1 MKHTL
6 RKTLLT
12 GSLLAASIVPTVS
25 TIQTVSAQEAIPI
38 SILAQSASEQDANI
52 VRDQLTKAG
61 FQVET
66 NIQPDYASFQA
77 QKDAGNYD
85 LAISSWTT
93 VTGNPDYAVRSLFI
107 SGGDNSIQND
117 PQLDEFINLAASQ
130 TTEDYIDTYKQF
142 EDWLVTEN
150 AYIIPLYNSLKAQAF
165 NHDVLNP
172 ESIRLSKSR
181 AFAWEPVTYV
191 DESQNEERPLIL
203 TQTAS
208 QLTSLDPIK
217 ANDGSINQLNTN
229 MYVRLINLTDD
240 DQITSENSLSYNHAI
255 GEGNSDYYFI
265 LRDDINFAK
274 IEDNTAVDTGDLVSA
289 EDVVFSLNRAKD
301 PNSVPDNRTYSLHE
315 HIGEVTIVED
325 VAELGEVTVSGSDQT
340 IREALEEGL
349 DQSITNLVISQ
360 EDVDNASGHYQVVK
374 LTTTEPFPQV
384 LNYLG
389 HQSAGI
395 VSEQQV
401 QAINTYDIETYDV
414 NTDIAYGDQRAITEG
429 STYDN
434 HLWASG
440 PYILVDKNDYQ
451 ANFVK
456 NPAYRPDTDADANIS
471 QVTVRFIADTASA
484 LSALRAGEVDLFYG
498 LGEVDYPIVENEASL
513 TLQSI
518 PSNAVSYM
526 LFNVN
531 TPGRPVTES
540 TNLRKAILYAVNQE
554 EINAAY
560 QGLKLPAFSTLSP
573 LVETGNTLVADP
585 AKVEEFRA
593 LYLEEANGQ

>member
-1 MKHTL
+1 MKKFL
-6 RKTLLT
+6 SKVLLT
-12 GSLLAASIVPTVS
+12 SSLLAS
-25 TIQTVSAQEAIPI
+25 TFAPLLATSQTVSAQEAIPVT
-38 SILAQSASEQDANI
+38 ILATSSSEQDVNI
-52 VRDQLTKAG
+52 VRDQLTRAG

-66 NIQPDYASFQA
+66 NLQPDYASFSA
-77 QKDAGNYD
+77 QKEAGNYD

-107 SGGDNSIQND
+107 TDGDNSIMSN
-117 PQLDEFINLAASQ
+117 PEIDELIELAASQ
-130 TTEDYIDTYKQF
+130 TAEEYVETYAEF
-142 EDWLVTEN
+142 ENQLVTEN
-150 AYIIPLYNSLKAQAF
+150 AYIVPLYNSLKAQAF
-165 NHDVLNP
+165 NQDVLNP
-172 ESIRLSKSR
+172 DSIRLSKSR
-181 AFAWEPVTYV
+181 AFAWEPVSYV
-191 DESQNEERPLIL
+191 DESQNTERPLVL

-217 ANDGSINQLNTN
+217 GNDGSINQLNTN

-255 GEGNSDYYFI
+255 AEGNSDYYFI
-265 LRDDINFAK
+265 LRDDINFAQ
-274 IEDNTAVDTGDLVSA
+274 IQDGAAVDTGDLVSA
-289 EDVVFSLNRAKD
+289 EDVIFSLNRAKD
-301 PNSVPDNRTYSLHE
+301 PNSVPDHRTYSLHE
-315 HIGEVTIVED
+315 HIAEVSVVED
-325 VAELGEVTVSGSDQT
+325 VAELEDVSVSGSDVS
-340 IREALEEGL
+340 IKDALEENL
-349 DQSITNLVISQ
+349 ENPITTVVQS
-360 EDVDNASGHYQVVK
+360 EDEVDNGSGAYQVVK

-395 VSEQQV
+395 VSQQQV
-401 QAINTYDIETYDV
+401 EAINTYDIESYDV
-414 NTDIAYGDQRAITEG
+414 NSDIAYGDQRAITEG

-456 NPAYRPDTDADANIS
+456 NPAYRPDTDAAANIE
-471 QVTVRFIADTASA
+471 QVTVRFIADSSSA

-498 LGEVDYPIVENEASL
+498 LGEVDYPIVENEPSL
-513 TLQSI
+513 ALQSI

-531 TPGRPVTES
+531 TPGRPVS
-540 TNLRKAILYAVNQE
+540 DSVDLRKAILYAVNQE

-560 QGLKLPAFSTLSP
+560 QGLKLPAFSTVSP

-585 AKVEEFRA
+585 AKVEEFRTN
-593 LYLEEANGQ
+593 YLNSLGE

>member
-325 VAELGEVTVSGSDQT
+325 VAELEEVTVSGSDQT

>member
-1 MKHTL
+1 MKKTI
-6 RKTLLT
+6 RKALLA
-12 GSLLAASIVPTVS
+12 GSLL
-25 TIQTVSAQEAIPI
+25 VSAFAPAISAVQTANAQDAIPV

-52 VRDQLTKAG
+52 VRDQLTRAG

-66 NIQPDYASFQA
+66 NIQPDYASFRA
-77 QKDAGNYD
+77 QQEAGNYD

-93 VTGNPDYAVRSLFI
+93 VTGNPDYAVRSLFTT
-107 SGGDNSIQND
+107 GGDYSIQND
-117 PQLDEFINLAASQ
+117 PALDELVDLAASQ
-130 TTEDYIDTYKQF
+130 TAEEYVETYKEF
-142 EDWLVTEN
+142 ENLLVTEN

-165 NHDVLNP
+165 NHEVLVP

-191 DESQNEERPLIL
+191 DESQNETRPLVL

-217 ANDGSINQLNTN
+217 GNDGSINQLNTN

-255 GEGNSDYYFI
+255 SEGNSDYYFI
-265 LRDDINFAK
+265 LRDDINFAA
-274 IEDNTAVDTGDLVSA
+274 IEDGQAVDTGDLVSA
-289 EDVVFSLNRAKD
+289 EDVIFSLNRAKD
-301 PNSVPDNRTYSLHE
+301 PESVPDHRTYSLHE
-315 HIGEVTIVED
+315 HIAEVSVVED
-325 VAELGEVTVSGSDQT
+325 MAELEEATVSGSDVSVKD
-340 IREALEEGL
+340 ALEEGL
-349 DQSITNLVISQ
+349 DQAISTLVTD
-360 EDVDNASGHYQVVK
+360 EADVDNASGNYQVVK
-374 LTTTEPFPQV
+374 VTTTEPFPQV

-401 QAINTYDIETYDV
+401 QAINTYDIESYDV
-414 NTDIAYGDQRAITEG
+414 NSDIAYGDQRAITEG

-471 QVTVRFIADTASA
+471 QVTVRFIADASSA

-498 LGEVDYPIVENEASL
+498 LGEVDYPIVEGEESL

-518 PSNAVSYM
+518 PSNAVTYM

-531 TPGRPVTES
+531 TEGRPVS
-540 TNLRKAILYAVNQE
+540 DSANLRKAILYAINQE

-573 LVETGNTLVADP
+573 LVDTGNTLVADP
-585 AKVEEFRA
+585 AQVEEFRN
-593 LYLEEANGQ
+593 LYLEETGQ